1 MAVEMA
7 NGEPPDVSMLELL
20 FANSFVTPQ
29 FLDDEVYSD
38 EFEDFIS
45 SCLKSDPDE
54 VCQTLSHLLLPHFHF
69 NIIHCRD
76 PPQKS
81 CWNMSFLHQ
90 PVQTQSRLTT
100 ASLLSTDF
108 GESFSWVG

>member
-1 MAVEMA
+1 MEMA
-7 NGEPPDVSMLELL
+7 NGEPPDANMLELL

-54 VCQTLSHLLLPHFHF
+54 VCQTLPTLPLRFHF
-69 NIIHCRD
+69 TIIHSRD
-76 PPQKS
+76 PLQKS
-81 CWNMSFLHQ
+81 
-90 PVQTQSRLTT
+90 
-100 ASLLSTDF
+100 
-108 GESFSWVG
+108 